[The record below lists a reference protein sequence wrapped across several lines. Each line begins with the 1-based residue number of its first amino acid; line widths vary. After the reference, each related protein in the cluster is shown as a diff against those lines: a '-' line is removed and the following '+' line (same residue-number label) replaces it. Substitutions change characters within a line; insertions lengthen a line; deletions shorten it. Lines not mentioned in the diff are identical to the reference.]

1 MSMTEPGEGLGRYP
15 HDASRRRLP
24 VRSRS
29 ARRPWQTVVRAAVL
43 AGVVSGLPAVA
54 WSQARYDAAPV
65 DRADLL
71 TAFGTLPSARAV
83 AAEVA
88 SRDATG
94 GDPSTSEAT
103 AVDGTPIEAP
113 LPDATTRGMGGTGGT
128 GGAAATL
135 PPLARRSPIFVPQW
149 ELGIGVSTLALP
161 DYRGSDRTRYYGLP
175 FPYATWRSERFTADR
190 SGLKAELM
198 DRGRLEIDMS
208 LAASVPVSSRGNA
221 ARAGMPSLNPTLEVG
236 PQLVATLWRSSE
248 GSRSLRAQF
257 PLRYVFTVS
266 RDMHDA
272 GLTFNPRL
280 VFDIQNVA
288 GHHGWNL
295 GVVGGP
301 MFGSRRHHDFYY
313 SVDSAYERGDRPV
326 YRASGGF
333 GGFQLTLALSKRF
346 THHWFGGFIRADWL
360 DGATFE
366 DSPLVRRRQNVAAGV
381 AFSWILSQSDKRV
394 PLAR

>member
-1 MSMTEPGEGLGRYP
+1 MTATEAGGVPVGYPRNPPLIRELTPPLPARSSLPKSVLSLVVAGLLLAAPAVVRSEGLRE
-15 HDASRRRLP
+15 
-24 VRSRS
+24 
-29 ARRPWQTVVRAAVL
+29 
-43 AGVVSGLPAVA
+43 
-54 WSQARYDAAPV
+54 AAPG
-65 DRADLL
+65 DRTDPV
-71 TAFGTLPSARAV
+71 TAFGALPSARAV
-83 AAEVA
+83 VVDVAAAQAA
-88 SRDATG
+88 SGDAASD
-94 GDPSTSEAT
+94 DPAQ
-103 AVDGTPIEAP
+103 
-113 LPDATTRGMGGTGGT
+113 RGEGGTV
-128 GGAAATL
+128 ATL
-135 PPLARRSPIFVPQW
+135 PPLPRRSPIFVPQW
-149 ELGIGVSTLALP
+149 ELGIGISTLALP

-190 SGLKAELM
+190 SGLKAELL

-208 LAASVPVSSRGNA
+208 LAASVPVSSRGNE
-221 ARAGMPSLNPTLEVG
+221 ARAGMPRLHPTLEVG
-236 PQLVATLWRSSE
+236 PQLVANLWRSSE

-280 VFDIQNVA
+280 VFDVQNVA
-288 GHHGWNL
+288 GYHGWNL

-313 SVDSAYERGDRPV
+313 SVDSAYASSDRPV

-333 GGFQLTLALSKRF
+333 GGVQLTLALSKRF

-366 DSPLVRRRQNVAAGV
+366 DSPLVRRRQSVAAGV